1 MQNMN
6 RLGKVV
12 AGLLAGL
19 LAGPAPGAVNR
30 RTPVV
35 EAVEKALPSVVNIA
49 TERRIKVIYHDP
61 FYQLRTLAH
70 GGLLRRDLPIPPPI
84 TRERRQT
91 SLGSGVVIDPA
102 GYILTNYHVIEQ
114 ASERWVQLGD
124 DQLYEAELLAGDPL
138 NDLALIKIEPREP
151 LRAITFADDD
161 DLLLGETVIAL
172 GNPFGFSQT
181 VTVGVLSGINR
192 DAYYNNRVIYSDILQ
207 TDAAVN
213 YGSSGG
219 ALVNLNGELIGLNV
233 QILQQAQNIGFA
245 VPVKRARALLGRW
258 LSARQLR
265 AAWMGFEPRWT
276 NGVLSVETVDPD
288 GPAARAGLA
297 ADSTIRALDGQ
308 PVKDLFDFNRMLLK
322 RQPGEEIRLTV
333 RQDGQEKDVTVPVET
348 MPKLSGGQ
356 FARQVLGLELSAT
369 TPDRARKAGFANGLT
384 IERVLPDGPAA
395 LSQLRAGLLVT
406 RINDEEIRS
415 LDDVARA
422 LENVRGGQRVT
433 VKLVNVVE
441 QEEFY
446 VAEVTYWDLTAN

>member
-1 MQNMN
+1 MKG
-6 RLGKVV
+6 LDKP
-12 AGLLAGL
+12 AAALLAAL
-19 LAGPAPGAVNR
+19 LVAPAPAAVNR

-35 EAVEKALPSVVNIA
+35 EAVAKALPSVVNIA

-70 GGLLRRDLPIPPPI
+70 GGLIRRDLPIPPPV
-84 TRERRQT
+84 TRERKQT
-91 SLGSGVVIDPA
+91 SLGSGVVIDPD

-124 DQLYEAELLAGDPL
+124 HHLYEAELLAGDPL
-138 NDLALIKIEPREP
+138 NDLALIKIKPEQP
-151 LRAITFADDD
+151 LQAITFADDN

-192 DAYYNNRVIYSDILQ
+192 DAYYDNRVVYSDILQ

-219 ALVNLNGELIGLNV
+219 ALVNLNGDLIGINV

-245 VPVKRARALLGRW
+245 VPIKRARALLGRW

-265 AAWMGFEPRWT
+265 TAWLGFEPRWT
-276 NGVLSVETVDPD
+276 NGVLSVGSVDAES
-288 GPAARAGLA
+288 PAGAAGMKPGGRI
-297 ADSTIRALDGQ
+297 TALDGAS
-308 PVKDLFDFNRMLLK
+308 VKDLFDFNRALLK
-322 RQPGEEIRLTV
+322 RQPGDDVRVTV
-333 RQDGQEKDVTVPVET
+333 EVDGATQDVTVRATPL
-348 MPKLSGGQ
+348 PRLSGDQ
-356 FARQVLGLELSAT
+356 FARQVLGLQLGTS
-369 TPDRARKAGFANGLT
+369 TPDSARKAGFANGLL
-384 IERVLPDGPAA
+384 IEDVMPEGPAA
-395 LSQLRAGLLVT
+395 QSKLRPGLLVT
-406 RINDEEIRS
+406 RINDEEIRN

-422 LENVRGGQRVT
+422 LENVHSGERVT

-441 QEEFY
+441 QEEYF